1 MTGAS
6 PASSR
11 RGRSG
16 RSRASLSR
24 TSRRTVARLALR
36 QGTLVGTT
44 SGLRHRADAGH
55 GGVHRGAHHEV
66 VPCNDADM
74 ESTRLDRW
82 LWATRIFGSRTA
94 ATEACRGGHVR
105 LNGARAKPAATVR
118 VGDRI
123 TARSRQHERILEV
136 VRVIDKRVGAPIA
149 AECFIDE
156 TPTTPT
162 GVDPAPFI
170 RDAASGR
177 PTKRDRRRLDR
188 VRRR

>member
-1 MTGAS
+1 
-6 PASSR
+6 
-11 RGRSG
+11 
-16 RSRASLSR
+16 
-24 TSRRTVARLALR
+24 
-36 QGTLVGTT
+36 
-44 SGLRHRADAGH
+44 
-55 GGVHRGAHHEV
+55 
-66 VPCNDADM
+66 M